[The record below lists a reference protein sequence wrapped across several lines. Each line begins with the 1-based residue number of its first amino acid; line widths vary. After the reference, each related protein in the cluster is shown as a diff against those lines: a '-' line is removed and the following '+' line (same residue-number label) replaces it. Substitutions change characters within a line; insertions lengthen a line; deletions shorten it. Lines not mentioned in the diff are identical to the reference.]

1 MLALC
6 KKSTCVI
13 AYVWLFRLMCVM
25 AFPNDSVS
33 KPFRS
38 QLSSSH
44 RQPTTV
50 PVSRKIALSR
60 AMPSCKYFNRYG
72 ECTRPNCGY
81 KHKVKFC
88 NKYQRGICRF
98 GHHCKYRHSYREN
111 GIRGHD
117 EGSSDAGRRQQ
128 QLSESTQP
136 VAGLSPL
143 VPFFVSHPPVS
154 APHHPVSVP
163 VSEAAPRCV
172 CCMERKPQVR
182 LEPCGCA
189 VVCTQCVGVI
199 MAIDNDEDMLAQ
211 CPHCRAAFHGVKMV
225 TTLETHL

>member
-1 MLALC
+1 
-6 KKSTCVI
+6 
-13 AYVWLFRLMCVM
+13 
-25 AFPNDSVS
+25 
-33 KPFRS
+33 
-38 QLSSSH
+38 
-44 RQPTTV
+44 
-50 PVSRKIALSR
+50 
-60 AMPSCKYFNRYG
+60 MPSCKLFNRLG
-72 ECTRPNCGY
+72 VCTRQNCKY
-81 KHKVKFC
+81 KHVVKWC
-88 NKYQRGICRF
+88 KYRSGMCQHGNL
-98 GHHCKYRHSYREN
+98 CKYRHEN
-111 GIRGHD
+111 V

-136 VAGLSPL
+136 VAGLPPL

-163 VSEAAPRCV
+163 VNEAAPRCV

-199 MAIDNDEDMLAQ
+199 MAIATGNNEDMLAQ